1 MWDGLRGGKGDLR
14 EKHGGGLG
22 VGETEGRERG
32 DKGGGRTWNHTTIYV
47 RGEAM
52 MMVYLWLAGTAGGG
66 WSITWRAWG
75 IFGEEYVLFVTDE
88 YVLFVTDV

>member
-47 RGEAM
+47 RGDSSWWCTCGRYSGRR
-52 MMVYLWLAGTAGGG
+52 V
-66 WSITWRAWG
+66 
-75 IFGEEYVLFVTDE
+75 EYYMEGVGDLRRGVCIIRD
-88 YVLFVTDV
+88 